1 MIYVV
6 YFTIYKTFKIKGP
19 PRYRKGCYD
28 NSHERKVFLA
38 FDGIL
43 YGYQAINMP
52 IIEAGFILDI
62 KRDSVAAGLH
72 PRNVFLG
79 TE

>member
-1 MIYVV
+1 M
-6 YFTIYKTFKIKGP
+6 
-19 PRYRKGCYD
+19 
-28 NSHERKVFLA
+28 FLP